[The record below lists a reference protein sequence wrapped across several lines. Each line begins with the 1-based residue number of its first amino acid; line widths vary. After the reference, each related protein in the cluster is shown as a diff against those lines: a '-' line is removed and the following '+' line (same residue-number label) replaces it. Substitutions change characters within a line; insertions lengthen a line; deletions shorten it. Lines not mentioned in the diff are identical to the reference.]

1 MVSGKLR
8 QSETMAIAALFSES
22 EIDFCDVNLGTVRY
36 LRIYGKGTE
45 VSYRK
50 VVLCFA
56 LLGILELLLGSS
68 KRDPFLSNWS
78 RAGTDLRRL

>member
-1 MVSGKLR
+1 MVSGKSR

-56 LLGILELLLGSS
+56 WN
-68 KRDPFLSNWS
+68 P
-78 RAGTDLRRL
+78 